1 MYTAVIDLLA
11 ILSIIVKTLV
21 LLIFEKCYGMMKKP
35 TKTKPNYFTNE
46 RVLIIGGGRGIGKE
60 VALQLASRNTKRIT
74 IWDTDEIRL
83 SKVTKEIKQLRGT
96 SEVFCYVLP
105 DLSKESIQDTIG
117 KMKLESGDVSVLVNA
132 IDNTDIKDKIITADM
147 SCLLEVVQQELTV
160 YTLVS

>member
-1 MYTAVIDLLA
+1 MYTAVTDLLA

-21 LLIFEKCYGMMKKP
+21 LFIFKRCYGVVKKP
-35 TKTKPNYFTNE
+35 VKAKPNYFANE
-46 RVLIIGGGRGIGKE
+46 RVLVIGGGRGIGKE

-74 IWDTDEIRL
+74 IWDTDETRL
-83 SKVTKEIKQLRGT
+83 KIAIKEIRQVNGT
-96 SEVFCYVLP
+96 SEVFSYVLP
-105 DLSKESIQDTIG
+105 DLNKESIQDTIG

-147 SCLLEVVQQELTV
+147 GSLLEVVQQELTV